1 MVDKNRKSSRRSSRR
16 GKKLVVFISEGC
28 ALDNAF
34 LSGGYSSS

>member
-1 MVDKNRKSSRRSSRR
+1 MDENRKAQRRSSRR

-34 LSGGYSSS
+34 ISGGFSSS